1 MKPNSRLLLSPL
13 SFPWILALR
22 YLKSTRRDAFATF
35 LSLVAAAAIAL
46 GVAALILTLAML
58 SGFQEALQREV
69 FARTPEIEVD
79 LAPGVDPQ
87 AARRSA
93 LAVPGVGSAQV
104 VVRGRGWLV
113 AAGRVQA
120 VELVGFEGPVPGIFP
135 GAAGAP
141 PGLYVGQALA
151 ARWGIEPGTLVEVVS
166 PRPTLT
172 PFGPQPRL
180 RSLGLAGTFE
190 SSATEEEER
199 VALPREVAESLL
211 APTERHLEVDA
222 GGLERAL
229 AVAPRLA
236 GALPP
241 GSTVRTW
248 KELNRPL
255 LFALHLEKLITFVA
269 VSLVVVVASLALVAD
284 LALIISSKQPEVG
297 MLQACG
303 ATPAA
308 LRRAFLLLGGLLAT
322 IGLSVGAVAGVTA
335 AYLLDAGKVL
345 AVPGQAYFVDYVP
358 FRVLPGDLL
367 AVFTLTTVLALASSL
382 FAARRATLL
391 SPVEAMR
398 R

>member
-1 MKPNSRLLLSPL
+1 MKPSSRLLLSPL
-13 SFPWILALR
+13 PFPWILALR

-35 LSLVAAAAIAL
+35 LSVVAAAAIAL

-58 SGFQEALQREV
+58 SGFQAALQGEV

-93 LAVPGVGSAQV
+93 LAVPGVEAAQV
-104 VVRGRGWLV
+104 VVRGRGWLL
-113 AAGRVQA
+113 AGGRVQA
-120 VELVGFEGPVPGIFP
+120 VELVGFDGPVPGIFP
-135 GAAGAP
+135 GVAGGP
-141 PGLYVGQALA
+141 PGLYVGRSLA
-151 ARWGIEPGTLVEVVS
+151 ARWGIEAGTPVEVVS

-180 RSLGLAGTFE
+180 RSLELAGTFE

-199 VALPREVAESLL
+199 VALPLRVAESLL

-229 AVAPRLA
+229 EVAPRLA

-241 GSTVRTW
+241 ECAVRTW

-255 LFALHLEKLITFVA
+255 LFALHLEKLLTFVA

-303 ATPAA
+303 ATAAA
-308 LRRAFLLLGGLLAT
+308 LRRAFLLLGGLLAA

-335 AYLLDAGKVL
+335 AYLLDAGRVL

-367 AVFTLTTVLALASSL
+367 AVFALTAALALAASL
-382 FAARRATLL
+382 YAARRATLL